1 MLFFNGRGDKKVDKI
16 AAYHD
21 ICYDTGKNK
30 GDCDREMIQLLDA
43 IRYGE
48 MSKWGQIARFLI
60 NTKQKLGLGLQ
71 KKTVE

>member
-1 MLFFNGRGDKKVDKI
+1 
-16 AAYHD
+16 
-21 ICYDTGKNK
+21 
-30 GDCDREMIQLLDA
+30 MIQSLDA

-71 KKTVE
+71 KKTDE

>member
-1 MLFFNGRGDKKVDKI
+1 MLFFNGRGDNKVDKI

-30 GDCDREMIQLLDA
+30 GDGDREMIQSLDA

-60 NTKQKLGLGLQ
+60 NTKQKPLSNDWSQ
-71 KKTVE
+71 Q